1 MISLRA
7 YLDDW
12 ASAQGDRAALAATLN
27 ALAEGAAEL
36 AGLIAEGPLAGDLGE
51 VVGDSRDG
59 DGQKLL
65 DRRADALFLERLRA
79 APVRAALS
87 EEQAEPVALQPG
99 APLVVALDPLD
110 GSNNIAINAPLGTI
124 FSVLPAGEEGAD
136 PAAAFLT
143 QGERQLAAGFVLFG
157 PHTVL
162 VLTVREG
169 VQTFVLDRARGEFHL
184 TQRDIRIPEHR
195 REYAINSSNNRFWP
209 LPVRAY
215 VEECVAGREGP
226 RGADYNTRWLGALVG
241 EAYRILLRGGIYL
254 YPSDTR
260 PAYRRGRLRL
270 LYEANP
276 IALLVEQA
284 GGAAIDGYHRILELV
299 PESVHQNVPLI
310 FGSQAKVERVAH
322 LHAAGVPQAGQRP
335 LFAARGLFRS

>member
-7 YLDDW
+7 YLDHW
-12 ASAQGDRAALAATLN
+12 ASAQGDRPALAAALN
-27 ALAEGAAEL
+27 ALADGAAEL

-65 DRRADALFLERLRA
+65 DLRADALFLDRLRA
-79 APVRAALS
+79 APVRTVIS
-87 EEQAEPVALQPG
+87 EEQAGPIALQAD
-99 APLVVALDPLD
+99 APLAVALDPLD

-124 FSVLPAGEEGAD
+124 FSVLPAGEAGAD
-136 PAAAFLT
+136 PAASFLVP
-143 QGERQLAAGFVLFG
+143 GERQLAAGFVLFG
-157 PHTVL
+157 PHTTL
-162 VLTVREG
+162 VLTVRDG
-169 VQTFVLDRARGEFHL
+169 VHAFVLDRGRGEFRL
-184 TQRDIRIPEHR
+184 TQQGIRIPAQR
-195 REYAINSSNNRFWP
+195 RDYAINSSNNRFWP
-209 LPVRAY
+209 LPIRAY

-226 RGADYNTRWLGALVG
+226 RGADYNTRWLGALVA

-276 IALLVEQA
+276 IALLAEQA
-284 GGAAIDGYHRILELV
+284 GGAAIDGYHRILELM
-299 PESVHQNVPLI
+299 PESVHQTVPLI
-310 FGSQAKVERVAH
+310 FGSQPKVERVAH